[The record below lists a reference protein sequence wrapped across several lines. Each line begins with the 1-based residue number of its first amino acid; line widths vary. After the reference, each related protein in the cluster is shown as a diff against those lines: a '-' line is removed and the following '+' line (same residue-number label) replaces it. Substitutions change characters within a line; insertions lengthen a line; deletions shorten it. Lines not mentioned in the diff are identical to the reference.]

1 MNNEKVY
8 MTIAEASKASGISQH
23 KIRCLVKSGQIAHVM
38 TGSKYLINYPKM
50 MSFFETLEN

>member
-23 KIRCLVKSGQIAHVM
+23 KIRCLVKSGQIAHIM
-38 TGSKYLINYPKM
+38 TGIKYLVNYQKM
-50 MSFFETLEN
+50 ISFFESIEN